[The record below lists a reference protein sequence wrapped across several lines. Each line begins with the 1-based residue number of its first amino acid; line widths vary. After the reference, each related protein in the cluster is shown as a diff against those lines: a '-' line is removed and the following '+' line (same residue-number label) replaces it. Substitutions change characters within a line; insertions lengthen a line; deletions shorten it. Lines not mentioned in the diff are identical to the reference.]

1 MAMAY
6 YQTRFNYSRFVRY
19 DSSAITV
26 HRFSPVRPRISR
38 MRSDLLAPPDKNK
51 NLVKTGNKI
60 QTDLGKSNRSTIQ
73 KPQESVQFNVPE

>member
-6 YQTRFNYSRFVRY
+6 YQTLFNYSRFVRY

-26 HRFSPVRPRISR
+26 HRFGSVRQRIFR
-38 MRSDLLAPPDKNK
+38 MRSDLLATNAKNK

-60 QTDLGKSNRSTIQ
+60 QTNLG
-73 KPQESVQFNVPE
+73 